1 MIRTW
6 SSSPRH
12 AELET
17 LLELGEGGMARAYLA
32 RALGA
37 GGFQRLVVI
46 KRLNLQLLGVPDA
59 VERFL
64 AEARV
69 AARIHHANVVGTQ
82 QVGRDAAGPFIVLD
96 YIEGGSLDDLISES
110 ELPVPVV
117 LRIALDA
124 LSGLQAVHEAI
135 DVDGRPLAIL
145 HRDISLQNILVS
157 ALDGVARLSDFGVA
171 KSALGRVKTDEGVL
185 VGKLIYFPPEYL
197 RREIVGPPL
206 DLYALGVTLWLAL
219 AREEPWHGASDAQ
232 VIREIL
238 DNGFPPLEGYAK
250 VPAPIAEFV
259 MRACERDPARRFQTA
274 REMAEALRRFE
285 REPGFV
291 ASHAEVSKVVS
302 DVLGPALQLRRNAIS
317 RLTHSTQT
325 ADSIMKRIASLPTVA
340 AASGARRLDAAP
352 RPAALLATRRL
363 EPVARRIEPRAPE
376 RAPRR
381 AVVVRA
387 IAAVALSGV
396 VLALIWAISSESVTD
411 SSPAAVLDVTVVH
424 APENSDERTRQREK
438 VGESAL
444 GLAKSAP
451 VEGDSGPPAHADAER
466 SLPAVEARERKQ
478 NGRATLSRET
488 SPAQSSIR
496 KQNPYRRGSTE

>member
-1 MIRTW
+1 M
-6 SSSPRH
+6 PQ

-32 RALGA
+32 RKLGA

-82 QVGRDAAGPFIVLD
+82 QIGRDAAGPFIVLD
-96 YIEGGSLDDLISES
+96 YIEGGSLDDLVSES

-124 LSGLQAVHEAI
+124 LAGLSAVHEAT

-157 ALDGVARLSDFGVA
+157 AVDGVARLSDFGVA

-185 VGKLIYFPPEYL
+185 VGKLVYFPPEYL
-197 RREIVGPPL
+197 RREIVGPRL

-232 VIREIL
+232 IIREIL
-238 DNGFPPLEGYAK
+238 DNGIPRLDGYAK
-250 VPAPIAEFV
+250 VAPPISEFV
-259 MRACERDPARRFQTA
+259 MRACERDPERRFQSA
-274 REMAEALRRFE
+274 REMARALERFD
-285 REPGFV
+285 REHGLI
-291 ASHAEVSKVVS
+291 ASHAEVASLVS
-302 DVLGPALQLRRNAIS
+302 DVLGPALQLRRNAVS
-317 RLTHSTQT
+317 RLTRSEKERSGK
-325 ADSIMKRIASLPTVA
+325 ARIASMPTLVA
-340 AASGARRLDAAP
+340 AGGTERLEAGL
-352 RPAALLATRRL
+352 RPAALPETRRL
-363 EPVARRIEPRAPE
+363 APVARSGKAVIAARPSPRVLAIG
-376 RAPRR
+376 ALLAVAVALGV
-381 AVVVRA
+381 AVVVW
-387 IAAVALSGV
+387 GM
-396 VLALIWAISSESVTD
+396 SSESATEP
-411 SSPAAVLDVTVVH
+411 PAAVLDATTVS
-424 APENSDERTRQREK
+424 APERGEEPHGVATKVNEPAESSEK
-438 VGESAL
+438 
-444 GLAKSAP
+444 P
-451 VEGDSGPPAHADAER
+451 VLIGADAGAASHR
-466 SLPAVEARERKQ
+466 ATTKGRERKP
-478 NGRATLSRET
+478 NEPASVTREAAGQE
-488 SPAQSSIR
+488 SLR

>member
-1 MIRTW
+1 
-6 SSSPRH
+6 
-12 AELET
+12 
-17 LLELGEGGMARAYLA
+17 
-32 RALGA
+32 
-37 GGFQRLVVI
+37 
-46 KRLNLQLLGVPDA
+46 
-59 VERFL
+59 
-64 AEARV
+64 
-69 AARIHHANVVGTQ
+69 
-82 QVGRDAAGPFIVLD
+82 
-96 YIEGGSLDDLISES
+96 
-110 ELPVPVV
+110 
-117 LRIALDA
+117 
-124 LSGLQAVHEAI
+124 
-135 DVDGRPLAIL
+135 
-145 HRDISLQNILVS
+145 
-157 ALDGVARLSDFGVA
+157 
-171 KSALGRVKTDEGVL
+171 
-185 VGKLIYFPPEYL
+185 
-197 RREIVGPPL
+197 
-206 DLYALGVTLWLAL
+206 
-219 AREEPWHGASDAQ
+219 
-232 VIREIL
+232 
-238 DNGFPPLEGYAK
+238 
-250 VPAPIAEFV
+250 
-259 MRACERDPARRFQTA
+259 
-274 REMAEALRRFE
+274 
-285 REPGFV
+285 
-291 ASHAEVSKVVS
+291 
-302 DVLGPALQLRRNAIS
+302 
-317 RLTHSTQT
+317 
-325 ADSIMKRIASLPTVA
+325 MKRIASLPTIA
-340 AASGARRLDAAP
+340 AASGTRRLDAAP